1 MAAGCIAERTLR
13 RRRVFVGFVVS
24 KVATIVTV
32 RIQRPIGSGPSSE
45 GICSENESLDTEEIA
60 VRIVLRSAAF
70 APTGPHGR
78 FAGDK
83 GTYQYLD
90 LSRFSVLAYRYQHDH
105 ALAMGVQGKELDHV
119 IVVKRQTSG
128 TQALGVS
135 GEIHFASQDA
145 SLELHCA
152 VSAITE
158 AHQDDLQV
166 CQEDD
171 VHGRLGWQLLVQPQM
186 TRLSAEVSC
195 LQAFEHMAVTVVY
208 VGPGIETLDR
218 KSTRLNSSHP
228 SISYAVFCL
237 KKKKTK

>member
-128 TQALGVS
+128 TRS
-135 GEIHFASQDA
+135 E
-145 SLELHCA
+145 E
-152 VSAITE
+152 
-158 AHQDDLQV
+158 
-166 CQEDD
+166 
-171 VHGRLGWQLLVQPQM
+171 R
-186 TRLSAEVSC
+186 R
-195 LQAFEHMAVTVVY
+195 
-208 VGPGIETLDR
+208 VGKECR
-218 KSTRLNSSHP
+218 ACWR
-228 SISYAVFCL
+228 
-237 KKKKTK
+237 